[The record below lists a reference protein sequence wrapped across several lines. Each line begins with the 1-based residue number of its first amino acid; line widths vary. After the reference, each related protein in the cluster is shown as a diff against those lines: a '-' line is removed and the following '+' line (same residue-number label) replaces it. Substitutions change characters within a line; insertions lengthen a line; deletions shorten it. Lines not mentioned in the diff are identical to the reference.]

1 MSILGVTPVLLVESI
16 EPVTDL
22 WERRLGLPR
31 VATVEHEGRLGFVM
45 YAGEGWTLMYQS
57 WDSALADTGAAS
69 PDARRALEA
78 MRGHRQC
85 VFVKVQDIAAVE
97 KELIG
102 VPLVMP
108 RRTTFYGSTEIAV
121 QDAAGHL
128 ITFAE
133 FKDG

>member
-1 MSILGVTPVLLVESI
+1 MSIVSVTPVLLVESI
-16 EPVTDL
+16 EPVIEL

-45 YAGEGWTLMYQS
+45 YAGEAWTLMYQS
-57 WDSALADTGAAS
+57 FASAVADSGAES
-69 PDARRALEA
+69 PEARRALEA

-85 VFVKVQDIAAVE
+85 VFVKVTDIASVE
-97 KELIG
+97 KQLAG
-102 VPLVMP
+102 LPLVMP
-108 RRTTFYGSTEIAV
+108 RRTTFYGSTEIAI
-121 QDAAGHL
+121 QDSAGHL